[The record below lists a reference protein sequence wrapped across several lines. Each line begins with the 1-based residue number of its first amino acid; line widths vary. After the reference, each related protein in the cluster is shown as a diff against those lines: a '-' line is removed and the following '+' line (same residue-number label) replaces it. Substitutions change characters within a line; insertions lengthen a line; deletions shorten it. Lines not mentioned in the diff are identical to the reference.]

1 MTSIDTT
8 LLINLYH
15 FELDGCLKKNEE
27 FIKLTRRSA
36 LNSLQVDYKELKE
49 KGIDLA
55 EDYNEAINHIKK
67 LTDQEY
73 EEMKESILHFEN
85 LEVDITG

>member
-1 MTSIDTT
+1 MTNIDAT
-8 LLINLYH
+8 LLTNLFH
-15 FELDGCLKKNEE
+15 FELDGHLRKNEE

-49 KGIDLA
+49 NGIDLA
-55 EDYNEAINHIKK
+55 DYYNEAINHIKE

-73 EEMKESILHFEN
+73 EKMKESILHFEN
-85 LEVDITG
+85 LDVDVLG

>member
-1 MTSIDTT
+1 MTNTDVT
-8 LLINLYH
+8 LLTNLFY
-15 FELDGCLKKNEE
+15 FELNGHLKKNEA

-49 KGIDLA
+49 NDIDLA
-55 EDYNEAINHIKK
+55 DDYNEAINHIKK

-85 LEVDITG
+85 LEVDVLG

>member
-8 LLINLYH
+8 LLTNLYH
-15 FELDGCLKKNEE
+15 FEMNGHLKKNEE

-36 LNSLQVDYKELKE
+36 LNSLQEDYKELKE
-49 KGIDLA
+49 KEIDLA
-55 EDYNEAINHIKK
+55 EDYNEAIIHIKR

-73 EEMKESILHFEN
+73 EEMKESILRFEN
-85 LEVDITG
+85 LEIDVLG